1 MTKQDFLN
9 GESFY
14 LNGDYS
20 KTTTY
25 KMGHKASSLER
36 EYRMTSDVDNVLLSD
51 HIFNIEKIGTK
62 KVHLYTFLL
71 GRKIVDKIRYDDM
84 VAYDRPEVWKDRD

>member
-1 MTKQDFLN
+1 MTKQDFL
-9 GESFY
+9 ERKSFY
-14 LNGDYS
+14 LKGDFS
-20 KTTTY
+20 NTTTY

-36 EYRMTSDVDNVLLSD
+36 EYRMTNDIDNILISD

-84 VAYDRPEVWKDRD
+84 VAYDRPELWKDRN